1 MLLHK
6 ALQVEHVCTPHCGAA
21 QALRRHMDGPV
32 LLLGLLRLWRKNK
45 AQQGSRTQVLL
56 WCDRIQVG
64 GFPSAPA
71 WPPPSV
77 VTYSCL
83 KLLLEAAGRDV
94 WYQPIGSLLGGTP
107 AARRGPHPAAA
118 LVDSIH
124 KACQNRLLFT
134 CSSGRYTSGTMR
146 PFRSAMPSSSESTSA
161 CSLMLSPARPWR
173 RARWRRMACVCTRS
187 TSPSK

>member
-107 AARRGPHPAAA
+107 AARRGPHPAE
-118 LVDSIH
+118 
-124 KACQNRLLFT
+124 C
-134 CSSGRYTSGTMR
+134 
-146 PFRSAMPSSSESTSA
+146 
-161 CSLMLSPARPWR
+161 PARGWTR
-173 RARWRRMACVCTRS
+173 RAMDTGSLKR
-187 TSPSK
+187 PSRAGDGHPVKLVSLGGAQIGHGAVGAGIDCDEIG